1 MSLVLRFED
10 AYQAALSSA
19 HHPHTLLIPSASPSL
34 SMRLLTTLGV
44 VSAVL
49 LPSLVLAQ
57 TQQPP
62 APSPAPVTPLNAT
75 SASPTASPSV
85 VVVTSIH
92 VTSLLPNQPRPSGAP
107 SSVRV
112 YTTFDLILSTVQP
125 SNTSSAVSS
134 ASSATAPSA
143 LASPPQQAKPAPTLP
158 LDTRLDAAFGVLGVL
173 LLLSGVAY
181 AGLGQRIR
189 WFQCFVTG

>member
-1 MSLVLRFED
+1 MRLRFED

-49 LPSLVLAQ
+49 FPSLVLAQ
-57 TQQPP
+57 QPP
-62 APSPAPVTPLNAT
+62 APSRAPATPLNAT
-75 SASPTASPSV
+75 SASPAASPSV

-107 SSVRV
+107 SGVRV

-158 LDTRLDAAFGVLGVL
+158 LDTRVDAAFGVLGVL